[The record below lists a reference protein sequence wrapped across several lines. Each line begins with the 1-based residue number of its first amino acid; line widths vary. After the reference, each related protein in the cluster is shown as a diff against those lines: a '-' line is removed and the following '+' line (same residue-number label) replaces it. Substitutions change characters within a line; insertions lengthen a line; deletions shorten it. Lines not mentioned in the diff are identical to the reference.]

1 MWKFRIRGKQIQDN
15 TITNTNISAS
25 ANIEESKLLLDFP
38 TATLNSESVKTNADR
53 RVDDTIK
60 VSFPFILLRDVADG
74 KTYKVYLENGTL
86 VTEATDDVGA

>member
-15 TITNTNISAS
+15 TIKNANIFSG

-38 TATLNSESVKTNADR
+38 TGILNSEALKTNADR
-53 RVDDTIK
+53 RVNDGVK
-60 VSFPFILLRDVADG
+60 VSYPFILLRDVADG